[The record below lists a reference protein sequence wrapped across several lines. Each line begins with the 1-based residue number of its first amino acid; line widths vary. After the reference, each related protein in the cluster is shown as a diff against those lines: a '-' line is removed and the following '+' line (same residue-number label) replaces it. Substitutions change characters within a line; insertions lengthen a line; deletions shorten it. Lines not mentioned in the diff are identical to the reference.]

1 MESSYSAYAIAGSV
15 ILVIVTSLYIIAYR
29 MKNNQ
34 KLKLLEDEARQQQ
47 ELIDRINRVRD
58 QPII

>member
-1 MESSYSAYAIAGSV
+1 MESSYSAYAIVGSV

-34 KLKLLEDEARQQQ
+34 KLKLIEDEARQQQ

>member
-34 KLKLLEDEARQQQ
+34 KLKLHEDEARQQ
-47 ELIDRINRVRD
+47 
-58 QPII
+58 